1 MALHPKAKGT
11 ALAGAVTTVVL
22 AVLAYFNVVV
32 DPVAVGSLIA
42 SVFAL
47 IGAYMAPRAYDGS

>member
-1 MALHPKAKGT
+1 MAVHPKVKAT
-11 ALAGAVTTVVL
+11 ALAGAVTTIVL

-42 SVFAL
+42 AAFA
-47 IGAYMAPRAYDGS
+47 IIAGYMTPSNGV

>member
-42 SVFAL
+42 AVFAL
-47 IGAYMAPRAYDGS
+47 IGAYMAPSA

>member
-1 MALHPKAKGT
+1 MAAPIHPKVKAT

-42 SVFAL
+42 AAFA
-47 IGAYMAPRAYDGS
+47 IIAGYMTPSA